1 MIWIAR
7 SIVLAG
13 VDFTLGWWQCNR
25 THSKR
30 LRLATTGKV
39 HESIHND
46 DLQSDSKVTEPGT
59 ICEVCFIGAGYVG
72 ALTAIVL
79 ASKNPNRCFTVV
91 NKDDGLIAAW
101 DSDQLPI
108 FEPGLEDVLFVDGVH
123 HERQTSEAPQRRRLQ
138 NIRFSTAM
146 DKWIA
151 AADIIFVC
159 VDTPLSETLDP
170 SSGAV
175 GLNHKNVKA
184 AIRRIAE
191 LSTGCQIVVLKST
204 VPCGT
209 VGEIEKVFE
218 SEATPAASL
227 DILSC
232 PEFLAQGSTIRD
244 LLLPNR
250 LVIGHIPRSAE
261 AVGALKTLYEWVS
274 AERII
279 IMDAWSSELAKIAS
293 NAFIGQRISSINSL
307 STLAVIH
314 LNDWQNRRILTR
326 PTSHLTRGL
335 GLQGRRA
342 VAILGLT
349 FKKNTLDTRNS
360 TAIGLIQGLIQHGA
374 EPRLYEPHLQ
384 YSQIESVIGPMAS
397 RIVVSS
403 IEAARDGCHALVIH
417 TNWDTFKH
425 NGDYWGRISRLMG
438 PPKVLLDPW
447 GITELWQ
454 YGAVRV

>member
-7 SIVLAG
+7 SVVLAG
-13 VDFTLGWWQCNR
+13 VGFTLGWWQCDR

-39 HESIHND
+39 HENIHND

-59 ICEVCFIGAGYVG
+59 ICEVCFIGAGYVC

-91 NKDDGLIAAW
+91 DKDDGLIAAW

-108 FEPGLEDVLFVDGVH
+108 FEPGLEDVLFVDGAH
-123 HERQTSEAPQRRRLQ
+123 HERQTSKALQRRRLQ

-170 SSGAV
+170 SSGTV
-175 GLNHKNVKA
+175 GLKHKNVKA

-307 STLAVIH
+307 STLCESAGANVHAVSDVIPGVGVIG
-314 LNDWQNRRILTR
+314 R
-326 PTSHLTRGL
+326 
-335 GLQGRRA
+335 LQGRRA

-360 TAIGLIQGLIQHGA
+360 TAIGLIQGLLQHGA

-384 YSQIESVIGPMAS
+384 YSQIESAIGPMAS